1 MLSSFFPPDRLE
13 SYRTSPYKDRID
25 RIGRRLVEQRYH
37 PVVTAQHLRE
47 WLRVTR
53 YLQAQKLRLPL
64 ALDAPEVARYVTDRV
79 VGLSDSRTRFV
90 RAAVRIFVDADKHGY
105 WRRRI
110 GRAPEPV
117 PAWLGSALD
126 EYALFLRGHRGLAPQ
141 TVSTRVWQLTRFATY
156 LDQDGVTRLAAV
168 APRHVRDFLI
178 QLRTQAVATRL
189 TYVSAM
195 RSFFRWAAM
204 TGLLPRD
211 LSVAVVPP
219 RRHRARLRGSAWDRV
234 GDHAGKSADADP
246 RGVSL
251 PRTRRP
257 ADVRAC
263 GTIPGHPASQQRA
276 TCPLAR

>member
-110 GRAPEPV
+110 GRAPRAGAGVVGVGSGRVRLV
-117 PAWLGSALD
+117 PARPPRVGPADGQHASMAAHTLRDVPRPGRRDPARGRRTPSRSGFPDPAADAGRRHAPDLRVRNAQLLSVGRHDGVAPPRPECRRGAAPSTSCAPSWLGVGPS
-126 EYALFLRGHRGLAPQ
+126 
-141 TVSTRVWQLTRFATY
+141 
-156 LDQDGVTRLAAV
+156 
-168 APRHVRDFLI
+168 
-178 QLRTQAVATRL
+178 
-189 TYVSAM
+189 
-195 RSFFRWAAM
+195 
-204 TGLLPRD
+204 
-211 LSVAVVPP
+211 
-219 RRHRARLRGSAWDRV
+219 RR
-234 GDHAGKSADADP
+234 P
-246 RGVSL
+246 RGQI
-251 PRTRRP
+251 
-257 ADVRAC
+257 
-263 GTIPGHPASQQRA
+263 G
-276 TCPLAR
+276 